1 MNFNVCYSWPLPSLQ
16 QSESP
21 ALQLTG
27 YCKLTRPTRL
37 TFRTPKRHFLLLKGT
52 MLSYYKEED
61 EFNRGHA
68 PIQKLNLTGIYMY
81 IQCALHN
88 RYMDIHGYACMC
100 TLGPTSLKLLHVSAV
115 CLVCSAHLIP
125 YTCMYIY
132 LNL

>member
-1 MNFNVCYSWPLPSLQ
+1 MNFNVCYSWLPPSLQ

-68 PIQKLNLTGIYMY
+68 PIQKLNLTGIY
-81 IQCALHN
+81 IHTVCITQQV
-88 RYMDIHGYACMC
+88 HGYTWICM
-100 TLGPTSLKLLHVSAV
+100 HVYIRANQPETAT
-115 CLVCSAHLIP
+115 CICRLPGCSAHVIP